1 MKTHKELL
9 KFCLEL
15 IKKEYS
21 SSKPVEKGM
30 HPIFYRT
37 LSYEGD
43 VVFLKEIEQ
52 LVQVLP
58 EIIEFLPSEFKTNTT
73 QKNPTTQNKKD
84 SNELTSE
91 EIDSMALTYW
101 QNELANEEID
111 SMALAYWQDD
121 LAKFFYK
128 QKEPS
133 YVEYKMFYEGY
144 RAGLKK
150 TNE

>member
-91 EIDSMALTYW
+91 EIDSMAL
-101 QNELANEEID
+101 
-111 SMALAYWQDD
+111 AYWQDD

-150 TNE
+150 TRYE